1 MGSGLL
7 DSLNSAWDK
16 CAKDNAFYYIAT
28 DKARWEIDEFFAS
41 GREGVT
47 KLMKDIKVSGRM
59 LEIGC
64 GVGRTTRAFADMF
77 DEVIGVDISSEMIKM
92 ARELNKDK
100 PNIYFSVNN
109 GADLSE
115 FPNKHFDF
123 VFSYLV
129 FQHIPS
135 KQIIQSYLNEIAR
148 VLKSDE
154 KFKFQVNGAKG
165 DSKIPSRAIH
175 NFLVT
180 SKLWKPLSAILYRD
194 ANLRTAFPGLLFSEK
209 DLRRMT
215 DLAGLDVTRVEGQ
228 DTTATWFTGVKS

>member
-1 MGSGLL
+1 L
-7 DSLNSAWDK
+7 DSILQERKAAWDK
-16 CAKDNAFYYIAT
+16 CARDNGFYYIAT
-28 DKARWEIDEFFAS
+28 RKAKWEIDEFFAS
-41 GREGVT
+41 GKEQVT
-47 KLMKDIKVSGRM
+47 KLMEGMKVSGRM

-64 GVGRTTRAFADMF
+64 GAGRTTRAFADMF
-77 DEVIGVDISSEMIKM
+77 DEVVGVDISSEMIKM
-92 ARELNKDK
+92 AQELNKDK
-100 PNIYFSVNN
+100 PKIHFNVNN
-109 GADLSE
+109 GADLSG

-148 VLKSDE
+148 VLKSDG

-165 DSKIPSRAIH
+165 DSKIPSRTIH

-180 SKLWKPLSAILYRD
+180 SKLWKPLSVILYND
-194 ANLRTAFPGLLFSEK
+194 VNLRAAFPGLLFSEK
-209 DLRRMT
+209 DVRRMT

-228 DTTATWFTGVKS
+228 DTIEMWFTGIKS